1 MRYLKI
7 FESFVKE
14 LVAPQTKKGPIEI
27 KMGKAPMLNKKYY
40 FE

>member
-14 LVAPQTKKGPIEI
+14 LVAPVKDDKSISI
-27 KMGKAPMLNKKYY
+27 KMGRAPMMNQKYY